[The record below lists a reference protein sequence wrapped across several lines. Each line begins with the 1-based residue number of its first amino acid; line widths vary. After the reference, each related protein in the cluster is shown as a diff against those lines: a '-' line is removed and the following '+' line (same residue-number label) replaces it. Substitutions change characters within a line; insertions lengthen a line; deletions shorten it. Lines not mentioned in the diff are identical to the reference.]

1 MKPATE
7 HETPKFNEEN
17 SSVRRRS
24 EAARPSSPE
33 LEGMS
38 RESRIE
44 YKLIE
49 AEGLLN
55 SLPST
60 DSRRRLLSA
69 AVMRGDEAL
78 LDAILSTLNS
88 ER

>member
-1 MKPATE
+1 MKPATL
-7 HETPKFNEEN
+7 HETSKFNEEN
-17 SSVRRRS
+17 SSVRRRGDT
-24 EAARPSSPE
+24 APASSPE
-33 LEGMS
+33 LDGMS

-44 YKLIE
+44 HKLLE

-55 SLPST
+55 DLPST

-78 LDAILSTLNS
+78 LDAILSTLNAD
-88 ER
+88 R